1 MSIHVDIKKSFG
13 DFTLDVMFE
22 AENEVVGLLGASG
35 CGKSMT
41 LKCIAGILQP
51 DQGRIVVNGTTLFDG
66 EKRIDLSPQ
75 KRRVGLLFQN
85 YALFPNMTV
94 EENISVVLRS
104 GGGRLSGERNVQER
118 GARLMEKFHLQGLER
133 HYPAQLSGGQQQR
146 AALARIMAGS
156 PSILMLD
163 EPLSALDSY
172 LRWQL
177 EGELLQILEE
187 FEGTT
192 LYVSHNRDEV
202 YRLCKKVCVITLG
215 HSEGE
220 RPKGVRTVKDLF
232 ESPNTFASSILSGC
246 KNYSRAE
253 KIGGDS
259 VYAVDWDV
267 KLSCSPVP
275 DDVAY
280 VGVRAHH
287 IVLRAPERLQNVFP
301 CRVLRVIQDVFT
313 TIVNVQPL
321 GAGDG
326 EFSRIRA
333 ELPRQ
338 EKAFEKGDVVS
349 AAIRPENVMLLKR

>member
-1 MSIHVDIKKSFG
+1 MPIQVDIKKSFG
-13 DFTLDVMFE
+13 GFTLDVAFE
-22 AENEVVGLLGASG
+22 ADSEVVGLLGASG

-41 LKCIAGILQP
+41 LKCVAGIVRP
-51 DQGRIVVNGTTLFDG
+51 DEGRIVVNGVTLFDS

-94 EENISVVLRS
+94 EQNIMTVLKS
-104 GGGRLSGERNVQER
+104 GGGRSPGGESIPER
-118 GARLMEKFHLQGLER
+118 ASRLMEKFHLKGLER

-146 AALARIMAGS
+146 AALARIMSGKPAL
-156 PSILMLD
+156 LMLD

-187 FEGTT
+187 FEGPT

-202 YRLCKKVCVITLG
+202 YRLCKKVCVMNLG
-215 HSEGE
+215 RSEGE
-220 RPKGVRTVKDLF
+220 RPKCVRAVKELF
-232 ESPNTFASSILSGC
+232 ESPNTLASSILSGC

-253 KIGGDS
+253 KLGENS
-259 VYAVDWDV
+259 VYAVDWGV
-267 KLSCSPVP
+267 KLSCGAVP

-280 VGVRAHH
+280 VGVRARH
-287 IVLRAPERLQNVFP
+287 IALKPAGEGQNVFP
-301 CRVLRVIQDVFT
+301 CRVLRVIQDVFS

-321 GAGDG
+321 GAGGG
-326 EFSRIRA
+326 EFSRIRT
-333 ELPRQ
+333 ELPKQ
-338 EKAFEKGDVVS
+338 EGRFEDGIVS
-349 AAIRPENVMLLKR
+349 VEIRPEDVMLLKK